1 MNRRN
6 YFRGF
11 LQELDALSTPQ
22 VEGDDS
28 APVVLDDMFS
38 KSPDFQEFL
47 REQAREYAATRPVYR
62 RRKFRSSQELLSPF
76 ARIVSTVVLSIFVLI
91 PIIYALLLS
100 VTSDVQI
107 GSGNLFPRPW
117 AFDNYLKMWD
127 TIDLA
132 QGLFNSLYI
141 SSVASLIAVVVAVG
155 AGYVISR
162 FKFRGRLF
170 YLYALIGLQT
180 VPHVM
185 LLLPLFVLFSMTQA
199 ALHLRLVGTF
209 QAVILTYLTF
219 ALPLA
224 IWVMVSYFESI
235 PLDLE
240 EAALVD
246 GATRLQALR
255 MIILPLALPG
265 VVVALVFA
273 FLTGW
278 NDVLFASV
286 LTAPETR
293 TVAVQLQ
300 SFNAAQQGA
309 GPPLYGQVM
318 GAAIV
323 SALPVVILY
332 MFFQRYLVGGLTA
345 GGVKG

>member
-1 MNRRN
+1 MNKQKDLRSILRD
-6 YFRGF
+6 F
-11 LQELDALSTPQ
+11 DALRTR
-22 VEGDDS
+22 VGDS
-28 APVVLDDMFS
+28 ETLPVIREDMFS

-47 REQAREYAATRPVYR
+47 RMQEREYAVIRPGR
-62 RRKFRSSQELLSPF
+62 RRKFGNSQELLSPF
-76 ARIVSTVVLSIFVLI
+76 VRIIATIALAIFVLI
-91 PIIYALLLS
+91 PIVYALLLS
-100 VTSDVQI
+100 VTPDIQI
-107 GSGNLFPRPW
+107 GGGDLFPMNW
-117 AFDNYLKMWD
+117 AFDNYQKMWY

-132 QGLFNSLYI
+132 PGLLNSLFV
-141 SSVASLIAVVVAVG
+141 SCVASFIAVIVAVG

-162 FKFRGRLF
+162 FQFRGRLF
-170 YLYALIGLQT
+170 YLYTLVGLQT
-180 VPHVM
+180 IPHIM
-185 LLLPLFVLFSMTQA
+185 LLLPLFVLFATAQI
-199 ALHLRLVGTF
+199 ALNFHLVGTY
-209 QAVILTYLTF
+209 QAVMITYLTF

-224 IWVMVSYFESI
+224 IWIMVSYFESI
-235 PLDLE
+235 PIDLE

-286 LTAPETR
+286 LTVPETR
-293 TVAVQLQ
+293 TVAIQLQ
-300 SFNAAQQGA
+300 IFNTSQQGG
-309 GPPLYGQVM
+309 GPPLYGQIM
-318 GAAIV
+318 GASIV

-332 MFFQRYLVGGLTA
+332 IFFQRYLVGGLTA